1 MWDVAYAQNSQASGG
16 MFDSLGMLPPM
27 ILIFAVFY
35 FLLIRPQQKK
45 AKEHKAML
53 GQLKRNDE
61 VMTTGGVFGKVT
73 ALTDTDLT
81 LEVAPNVRI
90 RVSRGHIAQLFR
102 PEKAAPKEVK
112 AKS

>member
-1 MWDVAYAQNSQASGG
+1 MWDIAYAQSSQGSGG
-16 MFDSLGMLPPM
+16 MFESLGMLPPM

-45 AKEHKAML
+45 AKEHKEML

-73 ALTDTDLT
+73 AITDTELT

-90 RVSRGHIAQLFR
+90 RVGRGHVAQLFR
-102 PEKAAPKEVK
+102 ADKAAPKEVK

>member
-1 MWDVAYAQNSQASGG
+1 MLE
-16 MFDSLGMLPPM
+16 SLGMLPPM

-45 AKEHKAML
+45 AREHKDML
-53 GQLKRNDE
+53 AQLKRNDE
-61 VMTTGGVFGKVT
+61 VMTTGGVIGKIT
-73 ALTDTDLT
+73 AINETELT

-90 RVSRGHIAQLFR
+90 RVGRGHIAQLFR
-102 PEKAAPKEVK
+102 SEKAPAKEAK